1 MNVEFNQS
9 DTGKVLVRETN
20 EDELFVGPNNYFFNL
35 SVNEVQQQ
43 WNLQGS
49 TIHPF
54 HMHAN
59 HMQYFDVSDP
69 GLVPGWNRVGDWI
82 DTVAGKSC
90 FAHWSISK
98 SCVLPIR
105 AIRFIASV
113 VCF

>member
-9 DTGKVLVRETN
+9 DTENVLVRETIG
-20 EDELFVGPNNYFFNL
+20 DELCVGPNNYLFNL
-35 SVNEVQQQ
+35 SVNEVQQ

-54 HMHAN
+54 HMHVN

-69 GLVPGWNRVGDWI
+69 GLSPGWNRVGDWI

-90 FAHWSISK
+90 FAH
-98 SCVLPIR
+98 
-105 AIRFIASV
+105 
-113 VCF
+113 